1 PLNAR
6 FRLHDGYI
14 EAANPNVFK
23 RTPFAMLEIFVLMAQ
38 HPEIKGVRADT
49 VRLLREHRHLID
61 DTFRTDIRNTSLFIE
76 LFKGEIGIH
85 RNLR

>member
-1 PLNAR
+1 SISQLCDLIIQHFEEVILADEDSGTTQPLNAR

-14 EAANPNVFK
+14 EATNPNVFK

-49 VRLLREHRHLID
+49 VRLLR
-61 DTFRTDIRNTSLFIE
+61 
-76 LFKGEIGIH
+76 
-85 RNLR
+85 